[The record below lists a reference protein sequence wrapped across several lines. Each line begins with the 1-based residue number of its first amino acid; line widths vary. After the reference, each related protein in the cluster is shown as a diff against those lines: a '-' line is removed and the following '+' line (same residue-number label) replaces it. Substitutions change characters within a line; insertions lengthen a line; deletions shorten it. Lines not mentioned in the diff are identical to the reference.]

1 MMARERGGVRQA
13 AAIFSVLA
21 AMALVVL
28 DAGIANVA
36 LPTIAGSLRIAPAQS
51 VWVVT
56 AYQAGLVMALLPC
69 AALAESAGHRRVFTA
84 GIALFVL
91 ASAGCAAAPSLKWL
105 IAARFAQGLGGA
117 AIMALGI
124 ALLRE
129 VVGPARLG
137 SAIGWNALNVALCSA
152 GAPAL
157 GAAILEVATWH
168 WLFLVNLPLGAVALL
183 AATTLPVSEGDGRRN
198 DFQGFALLGVAFL
211 CLIAGAELLPAWPA
225 IGLGLLALSVPPLAR
240 LWRRDADKS
249 APLVPFDLL
258 RGRSFRLSVMASV
271 CCFTGQTAA
280 LVILPFYLQQ
290 GLGLSTIR
298 AGLIMTA
305 WPLSVASAGPL
316 AGYLSARMDGGR
328 LSATGCI
335 ALAAGLAGFALWPA
349 GTDPFLLMIPGAIC
363 GAGFGFFQVPNNRN
377 MFLSAPAARSA
388 AAGGMQGT
396 ARLTGQTAGSVLA
409 ALMLAATPIGM
420 AATAT
425 LAIGS
430 TLVLAAGVASRA
442 RRPGRRSEDQAAS
455 SFASSP

>member
-1 MMARERGGVRQA
+1 MRARGRGGVRQA

-36 LPTIAGSLRIAPAQS
+36 LPTIAESLRIAPAQS

-69 AALAESAGHRRVFTA
+69 AALAESTGHRRVFTA

-91 ASAGCAAAPSLKWL
+91 ASAICAAAPSLPWL

-157 GAAILEVATWH
+157 GAAILELAGWH
-168 WLFLVNLPLGAVALL
+168 WLFLVNLPLGALAML
-183 AATTLPVSEGDGRRN
+183 AARQLPAAPGDGRPA
-198 DFQGFALLGVAFL
+198 DLAGFALIALAVL
-211 CLIAGAELLPAWPA
+211 CLIAGAEMLPAQPMA
-225 IGLGLLALSVPPLAR
+225 GLGLIFAGLPLLAL
-240 LWRRDADKS
+240 LWRREAPRS
-249 APLVPFDLL
+249 APLIPVDLL
-258 RGRSFRLSVMASV
+258 RLRSFRLSVTASV
-271 CCFTGQTAA
+271 CCFAGQTAA
-280 LVILPFYLQQ
+280 LVMLPFHFQHE
-290 GLGLSTIR
+290 LGLSPMRT
-298 AGLIMTA
+298 GLIMTA
-305 WPLSVASAGPL
+305 WPLAVAATGPVAGRL
-316 AGYLSARMDGGR
+316 CTRLDSGGLSA
-328 LSATGCI
+328 AGCTL
-335 ALAAGLAGFALWPA
+335 LAAGLTGFALWPE
-349 GTDPFLLMIPGAIC
+349 GGDPLWLMAPGMVC
-363 GAGFGFFQVPNNRN
+363 GAGFGLFQVPNNRN

-396 ARLTGQTAGSVLA
+396 ARLAGQTAGAVLA
-409 ALMLAATPIGM
+409 TLLLAGRGGM
-420 AATAT
+420 AMTTALATGA
-425 LAIGS
+425 A
-430 TLVLAAGVASRA
+430 LVVAAAYASLA
-442 RRPGRRSEDQAAS
+442 RRPGRQSETQAAS
-455 SFASSP
+455 SFASRS